1 MFGAGKY
8 LFISLWVEKTN
19 CSHWIS
25 SEHGTVSKHWYYK
38 DRANV
43 YIVRAF
49 LKYGLGNFALL
60 ILEFSDKDA
69 REQYWIDELKPDYN
83 IY

>member
-1 MFGAGKY
+1 MNGKY
-8 LFISLWVEKTN
+8 YIGSSLNLTN
-19 CSHWIS
+19 RLNDYFQD
-25 SEHGTVSKHWYYK
+25 WYYK

-43 YIVRAF
+43 YIVRVI